1 MFSQPLNIPR
11 IRDKR
16 KFEGQ
21 SVSKLRKGQIRAAAS
36 DRQTPHT
43 HVLSS
48 ANIFISISQIWLS
61 LSHDCRLIWTTAAF
75 KLAISQKRKYYY
87 IISPHPSTQS
97 SKNAFNLLFETQRDR
112 RRRKSW
118 KNIEQRFRSAFS
130 GILFCDKTYLRCYI
144 LLLRFLT
151 PLHCSRLS
159 DISKDD
165 NNKMSFLL
173 FVDRYLVTV
182 AV

>member
-1 MFSQPLNIPR
+1 MQICFSRPLNIPR
-11 IRDKR
+11 IHDKR
-16 KFEGQ
+16 IFEGQ
-21 SVSKLRKGQIRAAAS
+21 SVSKLRKGQIRAADS

-130 GILFCDKTYLRCYI
+130 GLFFCDKTYFKVWYFAPQI
-144 LLLRFLT
+144 
-151 PLHCSRLS
+151 S
-159 DISKDD
+159 DI
-165 NNKMSFLL
+165 FTL
-173 FVDRYLVTV
+173 FQGCLIFQK
-182 AV
+182 